1 MKLIVLVH
9 RGLGGVTA
17 MPVAT
22 AAIPIVKIV
31 DSMYG
36 EICWNGFENRRHRW
50 QLVAEITIDS

>member
-22 AAIPIVKIV
+22 AVIPIVKIV
-31 DSMYG
+31 DSIYG
-36 EICWNGFENRRHRW
+36 EICWNGFENR
-50 QLVAEITIDS
+50 